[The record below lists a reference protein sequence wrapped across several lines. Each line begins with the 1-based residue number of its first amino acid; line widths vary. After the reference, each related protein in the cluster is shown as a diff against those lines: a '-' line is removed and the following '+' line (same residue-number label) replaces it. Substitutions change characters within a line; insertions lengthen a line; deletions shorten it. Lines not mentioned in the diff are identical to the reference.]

1 MHLRRSVKHG
11 GGAGCWSEGLSEGES
26 EVKVVGDGAAVDH
39 PDGAAALEQD
49 GEGGRKRGREGER
62 ERETLRHRE
71 RRDKETGEW
80 LREGGDDTHLAT
92 TIPSCNPTIIIYIY
106 IFFY

>member
-62 ERETLRHRE
+62 ERDSQTQRE
-71 RRDKETGEW
+71 EGQRNGRVA
-80 LREGGDDTHLAT
+80 EGGGDDDTHLAT
-92 TIPSCNPTIIIYIY
+92 TIPSCNPTIIILLS
-106 IFFY
+106 FFY